1 MNNPERFVDTGKFL
15 SAFADEILVA
25 CTGCGAPGV
34 VHATWAPYR
43 WDANFECGQCH
54 LTLSSKL
61 GHWVGAVCSSGRQP
75 CGLCGHQWVSA
86 SIEYS
91 APPAEPPTQL
101 KAECARCGG
110 QTLISVSTTRQ
121 LREARCCDP
130 HFGLPL
136 RLATSTR
143 HGTVWAYNLRHVQEL
158 SGYVSARLRVRQ
170 DSSNSAMFSRLPRWM
185 KLAKHREEIAKAL
198 SKLDAMARSRSQR
211 KFE

>member
-1 MNNPERFVDTGKFL
+1 MNQQERFVDIGKFL

-25 CTGCGAPGV
+25 CTGCGAPGG
-34 VHATWAPYR
+34 VHATWGPYR
-43 WDANFECGQCH
+43 WDAHFECGHCH

-75 CGLCGHQWVSA
+75 CGLCGHKWVSA
-86 SIEYS
+86 SIEYPT
-91 APPAEPPTQL
+91 PPAEPPTQL
-101 KAECARCGG
+101 KAQCSRCDG

-121 LREARCCDP
+121 LREDSCCDP

-170 DSSNSAMFSRLPRWM
+170 DSSNSAMFSRLPKWM

-198 SKLDAMARSRSQR
+198 NKLDAIARTHSQR
-211 KFE
+211 SFD